1 MAIHVNDN
9 ETYVVLSH
17 FPNLAIHEAIK
28 RRRRDNASG
37 RVSLRH
43 LFTLF
48 TTILGAAAAVF
59 AQGGPIAHI
68 TYDVHYG
75 DPNFLTSGIACS
87 NGANGMMTK
96 GE

>member
-28 RRRRDNASG
+28 RRRRDNAN

-48 TTILGAAAAVF
+48 PSIMADFDMDFIEVIRHKILLVVM
-59 AQGGPIAHI
+59 H
-68 TYDVHYG
+68 
-75 DPNFLTSGIACS
+75 
-87 NGANGMMTK
+87 
-96 GE
+96 